1 MDLGNL
7 ASIKLFHPEI
17 VLAGT
22 ILLLTILDLLVA
34 KKRLLAYVG
43 LAGCAVALIAAL
55 ELYGTPPAL
64 LFHRMVAL
72 DNFSLF
78 FKVITLAALLAA
90 IWMSI
95 GSGEVRQVHLGE
107 YYIVLLT
114 CGLGMFFMAS
124 ANNLLMA
131 YLGLELVSLTSY
143 ILTGM
148 LPHNR
153 RSAEAALKYLI
164 YGGVASGTM
173 IYGMSWV
180 FGMAGSLDYA
190 AINAAMVQG
199 SGNQTGL
206 FIAFVFILAGFG
218 YKMAFAPFHMWSPDV
233 YQGAP
238 TPFTGFLSVASNAA
252 GVAILIRFFYPAV
265 STLGPDGSWTFQA
278 FPALQWTDVLVA
290 LSIMTMTWGNLSAL
304 NQNNVKRLLAYSGI
318 AHAGYIMMGL
328 VVLNNDGL
336 TAMLFYVV
344 VYLIMNLGAFLVVMV
359 VANAT
364 GREDLEAYRG
374 LAWRGA
380 AFPAVCM
387 GVFLFSLTGLPPL
400 AGFIGKFLLFA
411 AIINASSTS
420 SRWWRSS
427 TRSSRCTI
435 TCGSSAPCSWTPP
448 LRGRSGGGDLERG
461 AAARRPRGADR
472 GVGRLLGAVARL
484 HHKLAGFLHAIGGAG
499 TAPVVPRCSV
509 GLL

>member
-1 MDLGNL
+1 MELGNL
-7 ASIKLFHPEI
+7 ASLELFHPEI

-22 ILLLTILDLLVA
+22 VILLTILDLVVA
-34 KKRLLAYVG
+34 NKRILAYVG
-43 LAGCAVALIAAL
+43 LAGCAVAADAAVD
-55 ELYGTPPAL
+55 LYGAPSAL
-64 LFHRMVAL
+64 LFHGMVAL

-78 FKVITLAALLAA
+78 FKVLTLAALAAA

-95 GSGEVRQVHLGE
+95 GSREVRLVHLGE

-148 LPHNR
+148 LPHDR

-164 YGGVASGTM
+164 YGGVASGAM

-190 AINAAMVQG
+190 AINAAMSQTE
-199 SGNQTGL
+199 GNHTGL
-206 FIAFVFILAGFG
+206 FMAFVFILAGFG

-252 GVAILIRFFYPAV
+252 GAAILIRFFYPAV
-265 STLGPDGSWTFQA
+265 STLGQDGVWTFQA
-278 FPALQWTDVLVA
+278 FPAIQWTDLLVA
-290 LSIMTMTWGNLSAL
+290 LSIVTMTWGNLSAL
-304 NQNNVKRLLAYSGI
+304 NQKNVKRLLAYSGI
-318 AHAGYIMMGL
+318 AHAGYVMMGL

-336 TAMLFYVV
+336 NAMLFYVV

-359 VANAT
+359 MANAT
-364 GREDLEAYRG
+364 GREDMDAYRG
-374 LAWRGA
+374 LAYRGA

-387 GVFLFSLTGLPPL
+387 AIFLFSLTGLPPL
-400 AGFIGKFLLFA
+400 AGFIGKLLLFA
-411 AIINASSTS
+411 AIIEGQFYVLAVAALINTVVSLYYYVRVVKTMFLEEPGPDDGPVAATAS
-420 SRWWRSS
+420 
-427 TRSSRCTI
+427 
-435 TCGSSAPCSWTPP
+435 ATP
-448 LRGRSGGGDLERG
+448 
-461 AAARRPRGADR
+461 
-472 GVGRLLGAVARL
+472 LLGLLAVL
-484 HHKLAGFLHAIGGAG
+484 TLVLGVYWGPLLDYT
-499 TAPVVPRCSV
+499 TAS
-509 GLL
+509 LDFFMK